1 MLSLNTPT
9 YSPPSGYQVSELPKP
24 ELKGGNE
31 VLIKVH
37 TASINPI
44 DVKKASGILKRG
56 IKDE

>member
-24 ELKGGNE
+24 
-31 VLIKVH
+31 VLEDSNDVIIKVH
-37 TASINPI
+37 AASINPI
-44 DVKKASGILKRG
+44 DVKKASGILKMG

>member
-9 YSPPSGYQVSELPKP
+9 YSPPSGYQLSELPKP
-24 ELKGGNE
+24 VLKDSND
-31 VLIKVH
+31 VIINVH

-44 DVKKASGILKRG
+44 DVKKVSGILKMG